1 MLYNLEENAAMATQ
15 QNRNPFMGDDVFCMR
30 LCAFMIHMQ
39 KKLCGTPQAG
49 PRTLAM
55 VAQTLA
61 GGEDYEAAYRDMRAA
76 FLDCLRRRG
85 NEAMAHF
92 YCEHKWIF
100 ETIEVSVH

>member
-1 MLYNLEENAAMATQ
+1 MATQ

-61 GGEDYEAAYRDMRAA
+61 GVRTTKPRIETCAPRFSTACADAVTKPWRATA
-76 FLDCLRRRG
+76 ESTSGFLKRSRSPFTRG
-85 NEAMAHF
+85 GAR
-92 YCEHKWIF
+92 
-100 ETIEVSVH
+100 